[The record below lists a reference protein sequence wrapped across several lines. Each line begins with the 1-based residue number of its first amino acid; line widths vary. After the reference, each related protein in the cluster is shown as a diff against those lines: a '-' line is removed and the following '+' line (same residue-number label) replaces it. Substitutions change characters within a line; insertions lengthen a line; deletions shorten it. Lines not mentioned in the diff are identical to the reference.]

1 MPRLMPVTPMPRESE
16 GKNHNEYMNTLSNLQ
31 PFLTD
36 SKGYA
41 KVGVSNQGSCG
52 TTTVQ
57 SEGGPPRAHPEE
69 IHFR

>member
-1 MPRLMPVTPMPRESE
+1 
-16 GKNHNEYMNTLSNLQ
+16 MNTLSNLQ

-36 SKGYA
+36 SKGYER
-41 KVGVSNQGSCG
+41 VGVSNQGSCG

-57 SEGGPPRAHPEE
+57 SEGGPPRAHSEE